1 MLDKELKDIFIKYA
15 EQYRVIKRE
24 RYSLLKKMYF
34 EQSDLIVYNYAQWLK
49 NFNELLNRIE
59 NEDSENLS
67 EEVRDILIEIID
79 FSDQENDHLLQ
90 EIIMLSEKSL
100 LENNAMSHE
109 ENSKKLINANAYLLN
124 LFNKERIPK
133 KDKNNVVFL
142 FQRKKEPID
151 F

>member
-109 ENSKKLINANAYLLN
+109 ENSKKIN
-124 LFNKERIPK
+124 KCERIFIK
-133 KDKNNVVFL
+133 SF
-142 FQRKKEPID
+142 
-151 F
+151 